1 MKLNRFQDAKE
12 FYSRTQEY
20 LLEKEFINSLL
31 LRIGKIFVDR
41 PKTYKEPPYLATV
54 ERDNNIVAVAIK
66 TPQRNLI
73 LSEVKDLT
81 AIEKI
86 TEDIYKNLPEI
97 PGVTGLTKETQTLA
111 KIWENLT
118 GQSYKISMHLR
129 IHKLEKVQPVNKATG
144 HLRLATCSDRDLLLS
159 WVKAFYQEAAGSISA
174 NINKDVDRYLNEKSF
189 YFWEDNNKIVSI
201 ANVVPVT
208 ANSVNIGLVYTP
220 REYRRKGYATSM
232 VADLSQML
240 LDKGFKYCLLFT
252 DLANPTSNN
261 IYHKIG
267 YQPVSDWNEYSFFNR
282 K

>member
-73 LSEVKDLT
+73 LSDVQDLT
-81 AIEKI
+81 ALENIA
-86 TEDIYKNLPEI
+86 EDIHKNEGEI
-97 PGVTGLTKETQTLA
+97 PGVTGLTKETQTFA

-129 IHKLEKVQPVNKATG
+129 IHKLEKVQLINKATG
-144 HLRLATCSDRDLLLS
+144 HLRLATCSDRDLLLF
-159 WVKAFYQEAAGSISA
+159 WIKAFYQEAAGSISA
-174 NINKDVDRYLNEKSF
+174 NINKEVDRYLKEKNV
-189 YFWEDNNKIVSI
+189 YFWQDNNKSVSF
-201 ANVVPVT
+201 ASGSRSTLNC
-208 ANSVNIGLVYTP
+208 VNIGPVYTP
-220 REYRRKGYATSM
+220 PEYRRKGYATSM

-261 IYHKIG
+261 IYRKIG
-267 YQPVSDWNEYSFFNR
+267 YQPVSDWNEYSFFNF
-282 K
+282 